1 MVLETAW
8 HTPTGW
14 LVVTDAL
21 VLGPWR
27 GESRSDRY
35 QRVPSDRVARGVL
48 VRTATCIDSRAELM
62 LNCLP
67 LFGYGATQGT
77 WSYPGRD
84 YLHGVVR
91 APGCPELHLTSD
103 LRLALTGPRCYGRR
117 SAPGERAFAALSW
130 NAHAPSSD
138 EEARAQLA
146 DTTTF
151 WREWLSTARLPDH
164 RWRPFLE
171 RSALTLKGLSYEPP
185 ARSWPPRRLRCPRLP
200 GAPGTGITVTRGC
213 AIPRSCCAPCC
224 GWASNGKRLVQLV
237 EAAVEH

>member
-27 GESRSDRY
+27 GESRSGRY

-48 VRTATCIDSRAELM
+48 VRTATCIDGRAELM

-77 WSYPGRD
+77 WSDPGRD

-91 APGCPELHLTSD
+91 APGCRNCT
-103 LRLALTGPRCYGRR
+103 
-117 SAPGERAFAALSW
+117 
-130 NAHAPSSD
+130 
-138 EEARAQLA
+138 
-146 DTTTF
+146 
-151 WREWLSTARLPDH
+151 
-164 RWRPFLE
+164 
-171 RSALTLKGLSYEPP
+171 
-185 ARSWPPRRLRCPRLP
+185 
-200 GAPGTGITVTRGC
+200 
-213 AIPRSCCAPCC
+213 
-224 GWASNGKRLVQLV
+224 
-237 EAAVEH
+237 